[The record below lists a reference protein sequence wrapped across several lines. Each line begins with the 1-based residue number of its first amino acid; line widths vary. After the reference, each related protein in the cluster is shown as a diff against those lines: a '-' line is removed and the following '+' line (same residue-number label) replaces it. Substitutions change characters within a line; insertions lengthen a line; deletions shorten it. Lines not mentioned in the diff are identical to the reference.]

1 MRISAIILIYINIYL
16 YYETF
21 LRVPNSLMTHDTHD
35 TRDTFKDFLKKVT
48 QKFVDR
54 NGNVVPL
61 PSQLRCN
68 GDCGRRLS
76 EGQASLPPHIPEQS
90 SPTRSLSPCTA
101 IVNRNKDPN
110 CSQSNH

>member
-1 MRISAIILIYINIYL
+1 MRISDIILIYINIYL

-61 PSQLRCN
+61 HLT
-68 GDCGRRLS
+68 
-76 EGQASLPPHIPEQS
+76 
-90 SPTRSLSPCTA
+90 TRSSA
-101 IVNRNKDPN
+101 IAG
-110 CSQSNH
+110 CGSA

>member
-61 PSQLRCN
+61 PSQL
-68 GDCGRRLS
+68 S
-76 EGQASLPPHIPEQS
+76 
-90 SPTRSLSPCTA
+90 TA
-101 IVNRNKDPN
+101 IRIQIAVNLIINPLKLKP
-110 CSQSNH
+110 

>member
-68 GDCGRRLS
+68 GDCGLRLS
-76 EGQASLPPHIPEQS
+76 EGQASLPP
-90 SPTRSLSPCTA
+90 RLPCTA